1 MQSRVFK
8 SVCFWALLNRK
19 EYRRVFLPKIG
30 WVGYRKSRLIKGT
43 PKNITLSR
51 KGKYWYLSI
60 QTEYEKEIPLHPS
73 NSIVGIDMGIK
84 RFATL
89 SNGEVFKPLNSFG
102 KLKAKLKRH
111 QRRLAKKIKFSAN
124 WKKQKRKISS
134 LHEHIARARRDYLH
148 KISTKIS
155 KSHAM
160 EVLAKIAFAAKFD
173 DFDSKGYCSKLTYPA
188 KDRRFRTIALRG

>member
-1 MQSRVFK
+1 M
-8 SVCFWALLNRK
+8 
-19 EYRRVFLPKIG
+19 
-30 WVGYRKSRLIKGT
+30 
-43 PKNITLSR
+43 
-51 KGKYWYLSI
+51 
-60 QTEYEKEIPLHPS
+60 
-73 NSIVGIDMGIK
+73 VGIDMGIK

-89 SNGEVFKPLNSFG
+89 SNKEVFKPLNSFG

-160 EVLAKIAFAAKFD
+160 VVIEALQVRNMSKSAKGNDESPGKRVKAKSGLNREILDQGWGIFSSMLD
-173 DFDSKGYCSKLTYPA
+173 YKLEESGGQLEKVPSHHTRQISSCCIHEA
-188 KDRRFRTIALRG
+188 KENLKNPISIQM